1 MGKTGIVGLA
11 KIVADTTQGKV
22 HFCKAV
28 GGGFLFLTVDVDAV
42 DIALLGLD
50 KGGTLDE
57 HTAGAA
63 AGVYK
68 DAVFDTSPV
77 AGKVYKNSENR
88 RKQGV
93 FWVFSPY
100 LLVFNLSHQCTA
112 EVCLVLASGLL
123 RGRLREKLKSISR
136 RLQSNHYSST
146 WSGYT

>member
-93 FWVFSPY
+93 SYGFRCIYRYSIDPIRPRPERSFCWCRRS
-100 LLVFNLSHQCTA
+100 CTA
-112 EVCLVLASGLL
+112 GSG
-123 RGRLREKLKSISR
+123 
-136 RLQSNHYSST
+136 NN
-146 WSGYT
+146 

>member
-1 MGKTGIVGLA
+1 M
-11 KIVADTTQGKV
+11 ADATQGKV

-42 DIALLGLD
+42 DTALLRLD

-68 DAVFDTSPV
+68 DVIFDTKPV
-77 AGKVYKNSENR
+77 ARKAYKNSENR

-93 FWVFSPY
+93 SCGFR
-100 LLVFNLSHQCTA
+100 CTCRYSICA
-112 EVCLVLASGLL
+112 IMPRPK
-123 RGRLREKLKSISR
+123 RG
-136 RLQSNHYSST
+136 
-146 WSGYT
+146 

>member
-28 GGGFLFLTVDVDAV
+28 GGSFLFLTVDIDAV
-42 DIALLGLD
+42 DTALLGLD

-93 FWVFSPY
+93 FCGFRRICWCSICPISAQLRFVWCWHLGS
-100 LLVFNLSHQCTA
+100 CA
-112 EVCLVLASGLL
+112 AGSG
-123 RGRLREKLKSISR
+123 K
-136 RLQSNHYSST
+136 N
-146 WSGYT
+146 

>member
-93 FWVFSPY
+93 F
-100 LLVFNLSHQCTA
+100 C
-112 EVCLVLASGLL
+112 G
-123 RGRLREKLKSISR
+123 
-136 RLQSNHYSST
+136 
-146 WSGYT
+146 

>member
-42 DIALLGLD
+42 DTALLGLD

-77 AGKVYKNSENR
+77 AGKVYKIAKTAGN
-88 RKQGV
+88 KAFFAVFAVFVGV
-93 FWVFSPY
+93 QFVPS
-100 LLVFNLSHQCTA
+100 VHS
-112 EVCLVLASGLL
+112 
-123 RGRLREKLKSISR
+123 
-136 RLQSNHYSST
+136 
-146 WSGYT
+146 

>member
-42 DIALLGLD
+42 DTALLGLD

-68 DAVFDTSPV
+68 DAFFDTSPV

-93 FWVFSPY
+93 FCGFRRICWCSICPISAQLRFVWCWHLGSF
-100 LLVFNLSHQCTA
+100 A
-112 EVCLVLASGLL
+112 AGSG
-123 RGRLREKLKSISR
+123 K
-136 RLQSNHYSST
+136 N
-146 WSGYT
+146 